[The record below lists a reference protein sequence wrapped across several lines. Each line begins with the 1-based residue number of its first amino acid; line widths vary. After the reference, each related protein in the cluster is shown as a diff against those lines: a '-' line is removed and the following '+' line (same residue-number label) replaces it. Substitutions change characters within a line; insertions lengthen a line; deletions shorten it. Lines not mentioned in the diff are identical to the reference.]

1 MQSVSNDHTCLEG
14 REDSSVKSLKQGIAD
29 NCTGKNQ
36 QTDTLKKPSACRKEE
51 YRRRNITSRNP
62 IDYYFGGEIMEKIKD
77 MLASGAGN
85 FLSALVILIVGIIVI
100 RLVMKALRKLKRFE
114 KLDQTM
120 TRFILNFIKWALY
133 VLLII
138 AVIGKLGVPMTE
150 VIAVLASAGLA
161 VGLALQGALSNL
173 AGGIL
178 LMILRPFKV
187 GDYVDAGGASGFVH
201 SINLFYTVIM
211 TIDNKRITVPN
222 GNLMNS
228 NVTDYTAEEKR
239 RVDLVFS
246 CAKSEKPAEIQQ
258 CILDAVA
265 SSQFAL
271 NDPAPFARISGGTN
285 ESMEFTVRVWCKTE
299 NYWDLYF
306 ELNQS
311 IVEAFAAKGVKAPA
325 LRVLNEKV

>member
-1 MQSVSNDHTCLEG
+1 MD
-14 REDSSVKSLKQGIAD
+14 IA
-29 NCTGKNQ
+29 TI
-36 QTDTLKKPSACRKEE
+36 TD
-51 YRRRNITSRNP
+51 
-62 IDYYFGGEIMEKIKD
+62 FV
-77 MLASGAGN
+77 
-85 FLSALVILIVGIIVI
+85 LSAGVNLLKGLLILVFGFFFAHWLAKLPDKSKKFAKLDPSLRTFFRNLLKLTLSTVVILTAANV
-100 RLVMKALRKLKRFE
+100 
-114 KLDQTM
+114 
-120 TRFILNFIKWALY
+120 
-133 VLLII
+133 
-138 AVIGKLGVPMTE
+138 LGVPLTS
-150 VIAVLASAGLA
+150 VLTLFASAGVAVSLA
-161 VGLALQGALSNL
+161 MQGALSNL

>member
-1 MQSVSNDHTCLEG
+1 
-14 REDSSVKSLKQGIAD
+14 
-29 NCTGKNQ
+29 
-36 QTDTLKKPSACRKEE
+36 
-51 YRRRNITSRNP
+51 
-62 IDYYFGGEIMEKIKD
+62 MEKFMDKIRD
-77 MLASGAGN
+77 MLGGTAGN
-85 FLSALVILIVGIIVI
+85 IVGALLVLIVGFFVI
-100 RLVMKALRKLKRFE
+100 KGVMKALRKLKSFE
-114 KLDQTM
+114 KLDQTT
-120 TRFILNFIKWALY
+120 TRFILNFVKWLLY

-138 AVIGKLGVPMTE
+138 AVIGMLGVPMAE
-150 VIAVLASAGLA
+150 VIAVLASAGVA

-211 TIDNKRITVPN
+211 TIDNKRVTVPN

-228 NVTDYTAEEKR
+228 NVTDYTAEPTR
-239 RVDLVFS
+239 RVDLVFA

-265 SSQFAL
+265 KSRYAPQ
-271 NDPAPFARISGGTN
+271 DPAPFAHISGGTN

-299 NYWDLYF
+299 EYWDLYF
-306 ELNQS
+306 ELNQI
-311 IVEAFAAKGVKAPA
+311 IVEAFGEKGVKAPA
-325 LRVLNEKV
+325 MRILNEKA